1 MGVNHDIQWMQR
13 AYELAQQA
21 ANEGE
26 VPVGAV
32 LVSADGHAV
41 AEGYNQVIA
50 RHDPTAHAE
59 IVTLRAAGMAC
70 GNYRLNDTTLY
81 VTLEPCCMCAG
92 ALIHARIAR
101 LVYATPDPRAGAAG
115 SCFNFIQ
122 DASLNHTVKVESG
135 PLQIACATLL
145 VNFFK
150 KRR

>member
-1 MGVNHDIQWMQR
+1 MGVNTDLQWMQR
-13 AYELAQQA
+13 AYALAHQA
-21 ANEGE
+21 AEQGE

-32 LVSADGHAV
+32 LVVADGQCV
-41 AEGYNQVIA
+41 AEGYNQMIQ

-59 IVTLRAAGMAC
+59 MMALRAAGIARS
-70 GNYRLNDTTLY
+70 NYRLNDTTLY

-101 LVYATPDPRAGAAG
+101 LVYAAPDPRAGAAG

-122 DASLNHTVKVESG
+122 DASLNHVITVESG
-135 PLQIACATLL
+135 PLLAECATLL
-145 VNFFK
+145 VDFFK